1 MQTSKISRI
10 LWPLRRSPHP
20 MERRRVDEIDA
31 QLDRTPQNCFAFSR
45 SGGQPQITSAV
56 RRIAPKPRRL
66 TNRSPPNKNVSP
78 LLPVLAAATI
88 FCNPP
93 VRTPAAPARLASF
106 VASSHLN
113 YVAYINYRPSRRKSI
128 PKEGPDRDDWK
139 RASRDSRALIDIC
152 GLGRK
157 ER

>member
-45 SGGQPQITSAV
+45 SGGQPQIPSPV
-56 RRIAPKPRRL
+56 RRIAPKPSRL

-78 LLPVLAAATI
+78 LLPVLAAVTS
-88 FCNPP
+88 FDNPP
-93 VRTPAAPARLASF
+93 VRTPAAPPDITPKKVLRLIAC
-106 VASSHLN
+106 
-113 YVAYINYRPSRRKSI
+113 K
-128 PKEGPDRDDWK
+128 
-139 RASRDSRALIDIC
+139 IC
-152 GLGRK
+152 CGDQCSTP
-157 ER
+157 